1 MNNSRRPGVSAVLL
15 PDDVLRGRAK
25 ALNLHGLL
33 AHWSDAGASPWVSDL
48 IHWEE
53 DERARRS
60 LERRLSAAR
69 IGRFK
74 PLCDFDWN
82 WPAKCDRAAV
92 EDLMS
97 LDFLGEAANAV
108 LRGPNGIGKTMIAQN
123 VAHQAVIRGHT
134 AILTSAGQLFGEL
147 AAIDSATAL
156 KSRLNRYVSPTL
168 LVIDEVGYL
177 SYSNRA
183 ADLFF
188 ELVSRRYQCKSTLI
202 TTNKPFAEWNDVFPN
217 AACVVSL
224 VDRLVHNAEVIDL
237 DGASYRN
244 KEAQERAEQRAKKRK
259 KSKP

>member
-1 MNNSRRPGVSAVLL
+1 MNKPDHSATPPLDDALRR
-15 PDDVLRGRAK
+15 RAK

-33 AHWSDAGASPWVSDL
+33 ANWPDASMSPWIQDL
-48 IHWEE
+48 IQWEE
-53 DERARRS
+53 EERARRS
-60 LERRLSAAR
+60 LERRLKAAR

-82 WPAKCDRAAV
+82 WPTKCDRAAV
-92 EDLMS
+92 EELMS
-97 LDFLGEAANAV
+97 LDFLGETANAV
-108 LRGPNGIGKTMIAQN
+108 IRGPNGIGKTMVAQN
-123 VAHQAVIRGHT
+123 IAHQAVVQGHT
-134 AILTSAGQLFGEL
+134 AVFTSAGQLFSEL
-147 AAIDSATAL
+147 AAIDSAIAL
-156 KSRLNRYVSPTL
+156 KHRLNRYARPAL

-188 ELVSRRYQCKSTLI
+188 ELVSRRYQYRSTII

-237 DGASYRN
+237 DGDSYRN
-244 KEAQERAEQRAKKRK
+244 KEAQERAEMRAKKRK
-259 KSKP
+259 RTKPKS

>member
-1 MNNSRRPGVSAVLL
+1 MNELDGLRR
-15 PDDVLRGRAK
+15 RAE

-33 AHWSDAGASPWVSDL
+33 AHWSDAGVSEWVRSL
-48 IHWEE
+48 IQWEE
-53 DERARRS
+53 DERSRRS
-60 LERRLSAAR
+60 LERRLKEAR

-74 PLCDFDWN
+74 PLCDFNWN

-92 EDLMS
+92 EDLMT
-97 LDFLGEAANAV
+97 LDFLGEAANVV

-123 VAHQAVIRGHT
+123 VAHQAVIRGH
-134 AILTSAGQLFGEL
+134 AVIFTSAGQLFSEL

-156 KSRLNRYVSPTL
+156 KHRLNRYARPAL

-202 TTNKPFAEWNDVFPN
+202 TTNKPFVEWNEVFPN

-224 VDRLVHNAEVIDL
+224 VDRLVHNAEVIAL
-237 DGASYRN
+237 DGESFRN

-259 KSKP
+259 RAKST

>member
-1 MNNSRRPGVSAVLL
+1 MNNVDRSATPPLDDALRR
-15 PDDVLRGRAK
+15 RAK

-33 AHWSDAGASPWVSDL
+33 ANWPDASMSPWIQDL
-48 IHWEE
+48 IQWEE
-53 DERARRS
+53 EERARRS
-60 LERRLSAAR
+60 LERRLRAAR

-82 WPAKCDRAAV
+82 WPTRCDRAAV
-92 EDLMS
+92 EELMS
-97 LDFLGEAANAV
+97 LDFLGETANAV
-108 LRGPNGIGKTMIAQN
+108 IRGPNGIGKTIIAQN
-123 VAHQAVIRGHT
+123 VAHQAVVRGHT
-134 AILTSAGQLFGEL
+134 VIFTSAGQLFSEL
-147 AAIDSATAL
+147 AAIDSAIAL
-156 KSRLNRYVSPTL
+156 KHRLNRYARPAL

-188 ELVSRRYQCKSTLI
+188 ELVSRRYQCRSTII

-237 DGASYRN
+237 EGDSYRN
-244 KEAQERAEQRAKKRK
+244 KEAQERAEMRAKKRK
-259 KSKP
+259 KTKLKS